1 MYKELHTTADEVRKT
16 AIPVPVELS
25 PGDPVV
31 IAWYGDYMEIL
42 TGWDDTTKVYNA
54 ERFKADFDYLLGIEN
69 SPRPPKYAPGKG
81 PKKA

>member
-1 MYKELHTTADEVRKT
+1 MYKELQTTADEVRKT

-42 TGWDDTTKVYNA
+42 TGWDDTTKVHNA
-54 ERFKADFDYLLGIEN
+54 ERFKADFDYLLGIE
-69 SPRPPKYAPGKG
+69 K
-81 PKKA
+81 